1 MTDELL
7 LKRLRAVLWSVN
19 GEPNANGNVDE
30 TACSEAA
37 DCIEQLTAE
46 LDELVQ
52 TSAILC
58 DDCGWAMSFPDFGC
72 VYCGFHRLEKER
84 DALTAERDR
93 LRRALHYYADF
104 HSVPSDGP
112 WGVNSKDFGTAAR
125 AALKGE
131 TP

>member
-1 MTDELL
+1 MTDYLVGQLRMDWDSDQSLL
-7 LKRLRAVLWSVN
+7 SQVTSWHNQRRI
-19 GEPNANGNVDE
+19 
-30 TACSEAA
+30 AA
-37 DCIEQLTAE
+37 DRIEQLTAE
-46 LDELVQ
+46 
-52 TSAILC
+52 
-58 DDCGWAMSFPDFGC
+58 
-72 VYCGFHRLEKER
+72 H
-84 DALTAERDR
+84 DR